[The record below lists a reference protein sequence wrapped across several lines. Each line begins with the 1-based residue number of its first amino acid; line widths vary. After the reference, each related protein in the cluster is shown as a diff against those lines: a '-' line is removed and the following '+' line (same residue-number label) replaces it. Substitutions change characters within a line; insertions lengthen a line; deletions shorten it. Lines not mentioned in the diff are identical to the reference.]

1 MEKLLGGLWCGVVT
15 NDIEPLI
22 QFLEAGALL
31 LGRRNGIAHDGEHHT
46 IRLCTCFKCKQTTF
60 GKMKNVVD
68 YLYLEQFNTNR

>member
-46 IRLCTCFKCKQTTF
+46 IRLCTCFKCKQT
-60 GKMKNVVD
+60 NDIVI
-68 YLYLEQFNTNR
+68 ENNSFNKFSQLTKS